1 MALLWSFVWQ
11 TFLAYDNFSKYLV
24 LFLDAIQAI
33 VFYSASNFSEVAV
46 KYIVSADISCALV
59 LWMRL
64 EINPK
69 SLTRQKQSTVNSRK
83 GPEGVWD
90 CLNDHTQTQ
99 TEAAPRLSVHFQWLI
114 S

>member
-1 MALLWSFVWQ
+1 MLCFSGAPLIFCL
-11 TFLAYDNFSKYLV
+11 TDILAYDNFSKYLV

-33 VFYSASNFSEVAV
+33 VFYSASNFSEFAV
-46 KYIVSADISCALV
+46 KYIASADISCALV

-69 SLTRQKQSTVNSRK
+69 SLMRQEQSTVNSRK

-90 CLNDHTQTQ
+90 CLHDHT
-99 TEAAPRLSVHFQWLI
+99 
-114 S
+114 